1 MKKSTLLVTGIHG
14 LVGQYLFRILDRW
27 EGKVVITGKGVN
39 RLPNSGFLYEE
50 MDLRDQDRID
60 QLFQKHQPDVVIHSG
75 AMAQPDACELN
86 QEDALAVNV
95 TGTGH
100 LLEAAALHH
109 AFFVYLSTDF
119 VFSGEEGPY
128 GEDAFLAPVNFYG
141 HTKLMAEALV
151 KANVCRSAIIRTGL
165 VYGNVLVGTRPNVV
179 SWVRES
185 LENNRPVKV
194 VSDQLRTPTY
204 AGDLANAIVKIA
216 STRVEGTWHIA
227 GKNQLSPLEMAMKV
241 VDHLAL
247 DPNLITKVDASV
259 FSQPAKRP
267 LRTPLLIDKAI
278 RELNYQPLSFDEGMV
293 RVLNGH

>member
-1 MKKSTLLVTGIHG
+1 MKNSTLLVTGIHG
-14 LVGQYLFRILDRW
+14 LVGQYLFRILQGW
-27 EGKVVITGKGVN
+27 EGRVVITGKGSN
-39 RLPNSGFLYEE
+39 RLPDSGFLYEE
-50 MDLRDQDRID
+50 MDLRDPARIRS
-60 QLFQKHQPDVVIHSG
+60 LFQIYQPDVVIHSA
-75 AMAQPDACELN
+75 AMAQPDSCELN

-95 TGTGH
+95 TGTSH
-100 LLEAAALHH
+100 LLEAAALHP

-119 VFSGEEGPY
+119 VFSGEEEPY
-128 GEDAFLAPVNFYG
+128 SEDSFPAPVNFYG
-141 HTKLMAEALV
+141 HTKLMAEELV
-151 KANVCRSAIIRTGL
+151 KSSVSRSAIIRTGL

-185 LENNRPVKV
+185 LENNRPIKV

-204 AGDLANAIVKIA
+204 AGDLANAILKIA
-216 STRVEGTWHIA
+216 STRAEGTWHIA
-227 GKNQLSPLEMAMKV
+227 GKNQLSPWEMAMKV

-278 RELNYQPLSFDEGMV
+278 RELHYQPLSFDEGMV
-293 RVLNGH
+293 RVLNGL